1 VNNMK
6 KIALA
11 MAALCSAGTA
21 LAQDQAPE
29 VINPSWY
36 IAPTVVRFKPDHD
49 FLVAN
54 PDWGGGL
61 KFGKP
66 VNQYFDIQVGA
77 THARSTRNGPEGEF
91 RYAQSLVGVD
101 ALLFLSRKT
110 VRPFLLAGI
119 GAERDLEKNRIRGN
133 VNDWS
138 PYATLGA
145 GVQVAF
151 TDQLALQ
158 ADVRAV
164 RSHLSDENRFGFYRA
179 LTKYASVS
187 LNYSFN
193 PPPHAAPAPAPAPVA
208 EAPMPAPVPVPAPAP
223 APRFEKVSLSS
234 TELFG
239 FDSATLNLP
248 QPKLDEIAAALQADT
263 SITDVDITGY
273 TDRLGSPK
281 YNQKLS
287 ERRANSVREYLVSKG
302 IDNSRLKAYGKG
314 EANPVV
320 TDCNQKK
327 RAELIACLAP
337 NRRVEVEQIT
347 VERRVQ

>member
-1 VNNMK
+1 VNNIK

-11 MAALCSAGTA
+11 VAVLCSAGTA

-49 FLVAN
+49 FLVGKT
-54 PDWGGGL
+54 DWGGGL
-61 KFGKP
+61 KFGKAI
-66 VNQYFDIQVGA
+66 NQYWDVQFGA
-77 THARSTRNGPEGEF
+77 THARTSRNGPEGAF
-91 RYAQSLVGVD
+91 DYNQSLVGVD
-101 ALLFLSRKT
+101 ALLMLSRKT
-110 VRPFLLAGI
+110 VRPFLLAGV
-119 GAERDLEKNRIRGN
+119 GAERDLEKNPIRGN

-151 TDQLALQ
+151 NDQWSLQ

-179 LTKYASVS
+179 LSKYASVS
-187 LNYSFN
+187 LNYAFN
-193 PPPHAAPAPAPAPVA
+193 PPPRPAPAPAPAPVVQEAPAPAPAPVA
-208 EAPMPAPVPVPAPAP
+208 PPPP
-223 APRFEKVSLSS
+223 PRFEKVTLSS
-234 TELFG
+234 TELFA
-239 FDSATLNLP
+239 FDSAKLNLP
-248 QPKLDEIAAALQADT
+248 QPKLDEIAAALQADP

-273 TDRLGSPK
+273 TDRLGSTK

-287 ERRANSVREYLVSKG
+287 QRRAEAVRDYLISKG
-302 IDNSRLKAYGKG
+302 VAGNRLKAYGKG
-314 EANPVV
+314 EQNPVV
-320 TDCNQKK
+320 TNCHQKK